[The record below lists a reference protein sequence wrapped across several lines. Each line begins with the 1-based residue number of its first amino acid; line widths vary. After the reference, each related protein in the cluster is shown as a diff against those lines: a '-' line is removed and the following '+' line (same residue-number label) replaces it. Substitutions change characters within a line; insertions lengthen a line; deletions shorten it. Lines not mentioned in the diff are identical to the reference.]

1 MLVFPK
7 VGNYYI
13 ATAPPIETPKDS
25 VDIIA
30 VSHVISLETIVLD
43 WQTQLVDWFAMV
55 TMHGLNNTSLPP
67 QKFYLAKASKYL

>member
-13 ATAPPIETPKDS
+13 ATAPSIETPKDS

-43 WQTQLVDWFAMV
+43 
-55 TMHGLNNTSLPP
+55 
-67 QKFYLAKASKYL
+67 

>member
-13 ATAPPIETPKDS
+13 ATAPPTETPKDS

-43 WQTQLVDWFAMV
+43 WQTQLVDC
-55 TMHGLNNTSLPP
+55 HGDNAWTQQHKSSPTEILLG
-67 QKFYLAKASKYL
+67 